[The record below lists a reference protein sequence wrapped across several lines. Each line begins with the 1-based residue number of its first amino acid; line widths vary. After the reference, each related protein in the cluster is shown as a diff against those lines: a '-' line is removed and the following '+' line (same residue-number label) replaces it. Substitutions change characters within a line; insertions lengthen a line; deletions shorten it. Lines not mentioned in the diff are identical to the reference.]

1 MKDRLITLLGAVIA
15 FYILLRLLFPQINFE
30 QKDISYPTSEDR
42 GKYGL
47 AGLSH
52 WLSSQHI
59 PLYSLRQRYDTL
71 ATKPG
76 LSPRGNLL
84 IISLP
89 LRLDAQHKELLQL
102 QKWIRQGN
110 SALLLVAMSDWPQW
124 ADRMMSDSVT
134 RVLNNFD
141 IEMTLAAEPDTD
153 PKKDNHDK
161 HNPVSTSSSMP
172 DKLTQAK
179 SVTRT
184 LIPADAHPLT
194 AGVHKI
200 EATWVE
206 SEGLQWHLEGNEQLR
221 SNLILL
227 RDQADRNPALWLNF
241 YGNGKLLISRHSD
254 MFGNISLALADNSR
268 LFADMVQQLLGK
280 NGKVIFDDM
289 HQGLSAIYDPDAFFH
304 DPRLHHTL
312 LFLLALWIVYV
323 MGYTNRFGQVRQHKP
338 VLQLRQHVQ
347 AIGNLFARRLHPSA
361 VALRHAYHFFNEV
374 RACYGL
380 PQNGQPVWE
389 QLQHNAAIAPSLL
402 QQAQSLYQRAQQHQ
416 RINLVKFVNTLKIM
430 RRELQ

>member
-15 FYILLRLLFPQINFE
+15 FYILLRLLFPQINFA

-42 GKYGL
+42 GKFGL
-47 AGLSH
+47 AGSAH
-52 WLSSQHI
+52 WLSSQHVPI
-59 PLYSLRQRYDTL
+59 YSLRQRYDTL
-71 ATKPG
+71 AKTPE

-89 LRLDAQHKELLQL
+89 LRLDAQHKELQQL
-102 QKWIRQGN
+102 QQWIRQGN
-110 SALLLVAMSDWPQW
+110 SALLLIAMSDWPPW

-141 IEMTLAAEPDTD
+141 LDMTLAAEPDSET
-153 PKKDNHDK
+153 KDKSDK
-161 HNPVSTSSSMP
+161 HNPGVTTAKQL
-172 DKLTQAK
+172 DKLTQQK
-179 SVTRT
+179 SVARI

-200 EATWVE
+200 ETTWLD
-206 SEGLQWHLEGNEQLR
+206 SEGLRWHLEGNEQLR
-221 SNLILL
+221 SSLVLL
-227 RDQADRNPALWLNF
+227 RDQADKNPALWLNF
-241 YGNGKLLISRHSD
+241 YGHGRLLISRHSD
-254 MFGNISLALADNSR
+254 MFGNVSLALADNAV

-323 MGYTNRFGQVRQHKP
+323 MGYTNRFGQVRQRKP

-347 AIGNLFARRLHPSA
+347 AVGNLFARRLHPSA
-361 VALRHAYHFFNEV
+361 VALRHAHHFFNEV
-374 RACYGL
+374 RSCYGL

-389 QLQHNAAIAPSLL
+389 QLQRNAAIAPSLL
-402 QQAQSLYQRAQQHQ
+402 QQAQSLYQRAQQQQ
-416 RINLVKFVNTLKIM
+416 RINLITFVNTLKTM